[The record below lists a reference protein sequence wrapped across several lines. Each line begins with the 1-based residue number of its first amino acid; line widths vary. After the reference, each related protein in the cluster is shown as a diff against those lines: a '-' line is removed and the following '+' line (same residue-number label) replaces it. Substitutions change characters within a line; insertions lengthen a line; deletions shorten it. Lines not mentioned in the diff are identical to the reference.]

1 MTQKLSQKDAG
12 LFTSQDDIVVSD
24 ASLAPELTKV
34 WTDEDQGQIAV
45 SVDRLVFDSIPDIA
59 ARYLEPNG
67 FSLNLENILAVI
79 DSMRIAVFAGVS
91 SRQVSNMNVAKKILP
106 AVYMQL
112 PRKSDVGSILKKF
125 YSEIGRYEA
134 ELGRLQDAELRARKV
149 ADSSIKDESVKKIVD
164 SLQTEN
170 LSLRADLERLQRKLA
185 AAESQVQASLQM
197 QDPTVING
205 LKEYV
210 VRSVRIQEGAVLF
223 KADDTQFS
231 YPLKDVG
238 GTPVVGAK
246 AIGFHGGR
254 NTPAV
259 WVYNPPPTPFI
270 ERLATA
276 VAVDGRK
283 VKLRFDSR
291 AERLVT
297 VASDQAI
304 PTRNA
309 KILGRFSGEHLVTLS
324 LVSADGSTRIADL
337 VFEEQTKRQLDET
350 IDQEAS

>member
-1 MTQKLSQKDAG
+1 
-12 LFTSQDDIVVSD
+12 
-24 ASLAPELTKV
+24 
-34 WTDEDQGQIAV
+34 
-45 SVDRLVFDSIPDIA
+45 
-59 ARYLEPNG
+59 
-67 FSLNLENILAVI
+67 
-79 DSMRIAVFAGVS
+79 MRIAVFAGVS
-91 SRQVSNMNVAKKILP
+91 SRQVANKNVAKKILP

-112 PRKSDVGSILKKF
+112 PRKSEVGSILKRF
-125 YSEIGRYEA
+125 YSEVGRYEA

-149 ADSSIKDESVKKIVD
+149 ADSSIKDESVKKIID

-170 LSLRADLERLQRKLA
+170 MALRADVERLQRKLA
-185 AAESQVQASLQM
+185 VAEGQLQSSLQIRES
-197 QDPTVING
+197 TVISG

-210 VRSVRIQEGAVLF
+210 VRSVRVQEGTVLF

-231 YPLKDVG
+231 HPLKELG

-254 NTPAV
+254 NTPTV
-259 WVYNPPPTPFI
+259 WVYNPPPAPFV

-297 VASDQAI
+297 VATDQVI
-304 PTRNA
+304 PPRNA
-309 KILGRFSGEHLVTLS
+309 KILGRFSGEHLITLS
-324 LVSADGSTRIADL
+324 LVSADGSTRIAD
-337 VFEEQTKRQLDET
+337 VIFEEQTRRQLDEM